1 MFDPNNDKFQD
12 PASSDKSQE
21 KAKTRPEKSS
31 NDPEEPEKKV
41 PAPLLSPPSTTQIPP
56 AELMQT
62 AAEGQQLKAAEQR
75 GPAPSVGPESP
86 SEQVKPLASKPFPAQ
101 IPPAGPM
108 RTAGGG
114 QQLKAAEQCGPAP
127 SVGPKPP
134 LEQAKPL
141 APKPS
146 PVSITPAEP
155 IQTAAGRSLLKPA
168 EKPVQKPAVDS
179 KTPVDQAK
187 PVPANISSTNSLVK
201 KILPAGNPK
210 TIPDASAAKGS
221 SKKIIA
227 VGGAKGGVG
236 KSMLSANLAV
246 GLALLGQKVVL
257 ADLDLGGADVHLY
270 TGVKTLAKTWNDFLD
285 KKVDSIQDILTPTA
299 FNGLSLIGGDST
311 RLGSANL
318 AYSQKLK
325 IMRHLK
331 DELETNFLI
340 VDLGGDTT
348 YNGLDFFLLADQ
360 KIVVS
365 GTEPAS
371 ILDSYTFVKVVFN
384 RLLERFFSEHKPL
397 KDLAEQIRD
406 GSLEKSENYSLEFIY
421 QQVRTRDQQAYYQ
434 LKRQLDQ
441 FRLSIVLNMTES
453 SKDVRIAETMQKL
466 IKDKCFLD
474 IGILGTIPFDK
485 GVRQA
490 ARGFTPIV
498 VENPKCQ
505 ASRNIHQML
514 AAIILHRE
522 QDATRAEILE
532 SASRV
537 RREAKQQIDAGNMT
551 LDGLTVEQIN
561 SVFNNAPR
569 LRQSFRK
576 ILNIMTG

>member
-1 MFDPNNDKFQD
+1 MIFDQNREKLQMA
-12 PASSDKSQE
+12 ASSDESQE
-21 KAKTRPEKSS
+21 KAKTLPETSS
-31 NDPEEPEKKV
+31 SGPEGPDKKLPESLPSK
-41 PAPLLSPPSTTQIPP
+41 PAAAAIPP
-56 AELMQT
+56 AEPMQT
-62 AAEGQQLKAAEQR
+62 AAGGSPLKAAEQPV
-75 GPAPSVGPESP
+75 PAPAVDRKTPV
-86 SEQVKPLASKPFPAQ
+86 EQAKGLPSKPAAAA
-101 IPPAGPM
+101 IPPAAPM
-108 RTAGGG
+108 QTAADRSP
-114 QQLKAAEQCGPAP
+114 LKTAEQRVPAP
-127 SVGPKPP
+127 AVDPKAPV
-134 LEQAKPL
+134 EQAKP
-141 APKPS
+141 
-146 PVSITPAEP
+146 V
-155 IQTAAGRSLLKPA
+155 AG
-168 EKPVQKPAVDS
+168 
-179 KTPVDQAK
+179 T
-187 PVPANISSTNSLVK
+187 SSTDSLMK
-201 KILPAGNPK
+201 TTLPAGESK
-210 TIPDASAAKGS
+210 TISDASAVKKS

-236 KSMLSANLAV
+236 KSILSANLAV

-270 TGVKTLAKTWNDFLD
+270 TGVKSLAKTWNDFLD

-299 FNGLSLIGGDST
+299 FKGLSLIGGDSS

-318 AYSQKLK
+318 PYSQKLK

-331 DELETNFLI
+331 EELETDFLI

-371 ILDSYTFVKVVFN
+371 VLDSYTFVKVVFN
-384 RLLERFFSEHKPL
+384 RFLERFFSERKTL
-397 KDLAEQIRD
+397 KDLADKIKD
-406 GSLEKSENYSLEFIY
+406 GSLEASKNYSLDFIY
-421 QQVRTRDQQAYYQ
+421 QEVRTRDQQAFYE
-434 LKRQLDQ
+434 LKKQFDQ

-453 SKDVRIAETMQKL
+453 SQDVRIAETMQKL
-466 IKDKCFLD
+466 VKDKCFVD

-485 GVRQA
+485 AVRQA

-522 QDATRAEILE
+522 QDATRAQLLQ
-532 SASRV
+532 STSRI
-537 RREAKQQIDAGNMT
+537 RREAKEQIDAGNMT
-551 LDGLTVEQIN
+551 LDGLTVGQIN
-561 SVFNNAPR
+561 SVFNTTPR

-576 ILNIMTG
+576 ILNIITG